1 MTEQAQSAATVSSDQ
16 ALGWY
21 RQMVHIRKFE
31 EKVVE
36 LSGRGLVSGSTHPCI
51 AQEAVSVGCISAL
64 SGEDLVLA
72 TYRGHGAFLARGGD
86 PKAAM
91 AEILCRETG
100 CCKGKGGSMHL
111 CDPDIGFLGTNA
123 IVAAHI
129 PIASGVALANQLK
142 KTNRVTLC
150 LFGDGASCEGAFYET
165 LNMVAL
171 WKIPVVLVCEN
182 NGYAIS
188 VPVKKSLSV
197 AEIATRAQG
206 FDMPGISID
215 GNDILEVYE
224 TTRQAVER
232 AREGGGPTL
241 IECRTVRWERH
252 SALSAGFYESREER
266 KRWQVVDPIPRFRT
280 LLIEQMSIPASVLE
294 EIDQEA
300 EEAAEEA
307 AELTE
312 GCHPEPVH
320 GDVAIGT
327 GHLRLT
333 SEGVAGRT
341 GTGRQRRKSK
351 GEPEMSAP
359 ESSGPRV
366 ILCGVG
372 GVGRRVTRLLSF
384 RPGYRVVAA
393 YTRNRDL
400 AGQDLGSLAGIE
412 PNGSH
417 RHDRPGRRPAAT
429 RRHRDRRH
437 HLVPASGG
445 AGTASGGGT
454 QPQRHHHRR
463 GGRLPLADR
472 RGPDR

>member
-1 MTEQAQSAATVSSDQ
+1 MTEQSQRSRSGSPDQ
-16 ALGWY
+16 ALDWY

-64 SGEDLVLA
+64 NTEDLVLA
-72 TYRGHGAFLARGGD
+72 TYRGHGAFIARGGD

-165 LNMVAL
+165 LNMIAL
-171 WKIPVVLVCEN
+171 WKVPVVLVCEN

-188 VPVKKSLSV
+188 VPVQKSLSV
-197 AEIATRAQG
+197 SEIATRAQG
-206 FDMPGISID
+206 FDIPGISID
-215 GNDILEVYE
+215 GNDIVEVYE
-224 TTRQAVER
+224 TTKQAVER

-241 IECRTVRWERH
+241 IECKTVRWERH

-266 KRWQVVDPIPRFRT
+266 KRWQVVDPIPRYRT
-280 LLIEQMSIPASVLE
+280 VLTRQMSIPASALE
-294 EIDQEA
+294 AIEREA

-307 AELTE
+307 AEF
-312 GCHPEPVH
+312 
-320 GDVAIGT
+320 AIQSPFT
-327 GHLRLT
+327 G
-333 SEGVAGRT
+333 
-341 GTGRQRRKSK
+341 
-351 GEPEMSAP
+351 
-359 ESSGPRV
+359 
-366 ILCGVG
+366 
-372 GVGRRVTRLLSF
+372 
-384 RPGYRVVAA
+384 AA
-393 YTRNRDL
+393 QLEEDIF
-400 AGQDLGSLAGIE
+400 A
-412 PNGSH
+412 
-417 RHDRPGRRPAAT
+417 
-429 RRHRDRRH
+429 
-437 HLVPASGG
+437 
-445 AGTASGGGT
+445 
-454 QPQRHHHRR
+454 
-463 GGRLPLADR
+463 
-472 RGPDR
+472 

>member
-1 MTEQAQSAATVSSDQ
+1 MTEQAESATAVSSDQ

-64 SGEDLVLA
+64 TEEDLVLA

-142 KTNRVTLC
+142 KTRRVTLC

-197 AEIATRAQG
+197 SQIATRAQG

-215 GNDILEVYE
+215 GNDIAEVYE

-280 LLIEQMSIPASVLE
+280 LLTEQMSIQASVLE
-294 EIDQEA
+294 EIEQEA
-300 EEAAEEA
+300 AEAAEEA
-307 AELTE
+307 AEF
-312 GCHPEPVH
+312 
-320 GDVAIGT
+320 AIQ
-327 GHLRLT
+327 
-333 SEGVAGRT
+333 SPFT
-341 GTGRQRRKSK
+341 GTSQL
-351 GEPEMSAP
+351 E
-359 ESSGPRV
+359 
-366 ILCGVG
+366 
-372 GVGRRVTRLLSF
+372 
-384 RPGYRVVAA
+384 
-393 YTRNRDL
+393 
-400 AGQDLGSLAGIE
+400 QDIFA
-412 PNGSH
+412 
-417 RHDRPGRRPAAT
+417 
-429 RRHRDRRH
+429 
-437 HLVPASGG
+437 
-445 AGTASGGGT
+445 
-454 QPQRHHHRR
+454 
-463 GGRLPLADR
+463 
-472 RGPDR
+472 